1 MSAMMVKVVTTL
13 NFGADEAA
21 SAACAGWLPS
31 IRPAVAMLA
40 RASDRAPSRVRRDVP
55 RDAERVHAMA
65 GEVARWFAPANV
77 SLFMLCNQ

>member
-77 SLFMLCNQ
+77 SLFML